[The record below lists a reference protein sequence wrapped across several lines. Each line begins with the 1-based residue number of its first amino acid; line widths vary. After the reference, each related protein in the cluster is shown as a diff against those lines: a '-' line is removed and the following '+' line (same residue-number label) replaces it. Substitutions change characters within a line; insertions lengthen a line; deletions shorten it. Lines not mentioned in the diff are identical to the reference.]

1 MSDPLL
7 QIHVELDPMFLEN
20 GYVLHVCDGG
30 DCWMIDPGLP
40 PHAERMCAF
49 VQSRKLTVSAI
60 VLTHAH
66 ADHIAGVDEV
76 RERLGAAPLYLARE
90 EWPSLADPAR
100 NHSADFGLSVTARS
114 DDLHDLTA
122 GETLELEDS
131 VWTILDTS
139 GHSPGGR
146 SLYSATHG
154 VVVVGD
160 ALFAGGIGRYDFS
173 DSDGPRLLQNIRD
186 KLLTLPESTRVLSGH
201 GRETTIG
208 AEKHYNP
215 FLQELT

>member
-66 ADHIAGVDEV
+66 ADHVAGVDEV
-76 RERLGAAPLYLARE
+76 RNHLGAGPLYLARE
-90 EWPSLADPAR
+90 EWANLADPAR
-100 NHSADFGLSVTARS
+100 NHSADFGLSVSVRS
-114 DDLHDLTA
+114 DDLRDLTP
-122 GETLELEDS
+122 GETLMLEES
-131 VWTILDTS
+131 AWTILDTS

-146 SLYSATHG
+146 SLYCAALG
-154 VVVVGD
+154 VVIVGD
-160 ALFAGGIGRYDFS
+160 ALFAGAIGRYDFP
-173 DSDGPRLLQNIRD
+173 DSDGTRLLQNIRD

-201 GRETTIG
+201 GPETTIG
-208 AEKHYNP
+208 TEKQDNP
-215 FLQELT
+215 FLQDRV

>member
-1 MSDPLL
+1 MSDPALR
-7 QIHVELDPMFLEN
+7 IHVELDPVFLEN
-20 GYVLHVCDGG
+20 GYVLHLRDGG

-49 VQSRKLTVSAI
+49 VQNRSLTLSAI

-76 RERLGAAPLYLARE
+76 RDRLGSAPLYLARE
-90 EWPSLADPAR
+90 EWASLADPVR
-100 NHSADFGLSVTARS
+100 NHSADFGLSVTVRS
-114 DDLHDLTA
+114 DDLRDLA
-122 GETLELEDS
+122 AEATLGLNDS
-131 VWTILDTS
+131 IWTILDTS

-146 SLYSATHG
+146 SLYCAAHG

-160 ALFAGGIGRYDFS
+160 ALFAGSIGRYDFS

-208 AEKHYNP
+208 AEKHHNP
-215 FLQELT
+215 FLQNQG